1 MIAKAKPAPESE
13 PSPRKRRAR
22 EAVDVELT
30 VRFNFGDEAD
40 DRVTVLDGRRVPMV
54 GSVLANRDRIIR
66 GFMRLLLRTA
76 AQQPRVARELFPWLK
91 RKPRKNKK
99 ARSRS

>member
-1 MIAKAKPAPESE
+1 MIAKAKTPADAETK
-13 PSPRKRRAR
+13 PRKRRTR

-30 VRFNFGDEAD
+30 VRFNFGDDAE

-91 RKPRKNKK
+91 RKPRQKS
-99 ARSRS
+99 RSRQTA